1 MSQYSIHTDYLSKT
15 IYNEFITIM
24 ATEVQKLIFQEVAA
38 TKFFSLII
46 DECKDVCNFEQLSLC
61 LRNSTGSRPI
71 ERFIQFVHLSEG
83 SYGAQAIVKEVE
95 MLVIKLIGFGCMVTG
110 LGADGASVMSG
121 EWASVQALLKRIYP
135 WLIYGKYIYYA
146 EGGGGGMKMP

>member
-24 ATEVQKLIFQEVAA
+24 ATEVKKLIFQEVAA

-121 EWASVQALLKRIYP
+121 EWASVQALLKLIYP
-135 WLIYGKYIYYA
+135 WLI
-146 EGGGGGMKMP
+146 